1 MNQRNQDRIKI
12 AEAMELLPDAFQGWG
27 EYKDAI
33 EKHDGEVLK
42 ILLAL
47 IPDPFTDANDCE
59 AVISWLNENGYAIV
73 RGQYANDLGLGHV
86 HLFGTNLKLRWKGK
100 NEDNGSGV
108 CKLALRLIRA
118 TT

>member
-12 AEAMELLPDAFQGWG
+12 AEAMELLPDDFQGWG

-33 EKHDGEVLK
+33 EKYDGEVLK

-59 AVISWLNENGYAIV
+59 AVISWLNENGYAIA
-73 RGQYANDLGLGHV
+73 RGQYVNGRGHV
-86 HLFGTNLKLRWKGK
+86 HLFGDRLKLRWKGK

>member
-1 MNQRNQDRIKI
+1 
-12 AEAMELLPDAFQGWG
+12 MELLPDDFQGWG

-86 HLFGTNLKLRWKGK
+86 HLFGDRLKLRWKGK